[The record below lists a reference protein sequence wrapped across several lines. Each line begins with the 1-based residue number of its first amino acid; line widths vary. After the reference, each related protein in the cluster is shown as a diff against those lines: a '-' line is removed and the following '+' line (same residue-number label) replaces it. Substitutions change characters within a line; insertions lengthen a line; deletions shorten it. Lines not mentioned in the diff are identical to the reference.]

1 MRIYWITWLVLLAFT
16 VVMLWMDSVSIPRS
30 AFVAFMLVAMLTKAS
45 IIGANFMHLRFER
58 TSLVLIVAVGLLVTA
73 TVLYV
78 LIVPDAARIHDMVLG
93 GLGSRS

>member
-16 VVMLWMDSVSIPRS
+16 VVMLWMDSVSIPRL
-30 AFVAFMLVAMLTKAS
+30 AFVAFMLVAMVTKAS

-58 TSLVLIVAVGLLVTA
+58 ASLVLIVAVGLLVTG

-78 LIVPDAARIHDMVLG
+78 LIAPDAARIHTMVVN
-93 GLGSRS
+93 SRS

>member
-58 TSLVLIVAVGLLVTA
+58 TSLVLIVALGLLVTA

-78 LIVPDAARIHDMVLG
+78 LIVPDAARIHNMVLAG
-93 GLGSRS
+93 MGSRS

>member
-58 TSLVLIVAVGLLVTA
+58 TSLVLIVALGLLVTG

-78 LIVPDAARIHDMVLG
+78 LIVPDAVRIHTMVLG
-93 GLGSRS
+93 SRF